1 MKFQSHKYPNIID
14 EDADTES
21 RKQSYNNRWRE
32 REENRKQCNIFN
44 KEIPQIIMGD
54 RRVQNS
60 GKLTDRTANGEGH
73 DATKTVW
80 ES

>member
-1 MKFQSHKYPNIID
+1 MESQMQRAESKAIIM
-14 EDADTES
+14 ERKAN
-21 RKQSYNNRWRE
+21 RKQS
-32 REENRKQCNIFN
+32 NIFN
-44 KEIPQIIMGD
+44 KEIPQIITGD

-73 DATKTVW
+73 DATKTGW